1 MSEEKKSK
9 KMITDV
15 FVEGAIRGWNIS
27 VKNMLPNVVMA
38 FVIIHA
44 LNISGLLDIMGTILG
59 PVMAVFG
66 LPGEGAA
73 VLAGAWLSMGG
84 GAGVAASL
92 YQTGDLTARHVTILV
107 PAIFL
112 MGAQIQYA
120 GRLLGTANVK
130 AKHFSILFGICIM
143 NALIALLF
151 MNYLILP
158 IFG

>member
-1 MSEEKKSK
+1 MSDSQQD

-15 FVEGAIRGWNIS
+15 FVEGARRGWNVS

-44 LNISGLLDIMGTILG
+44 LEISGLLDIIGNILG
-59 PVMAVFG
+59 PVMAIFG

-92 YQTGDLTARHVTILV
+92 FKSGALNGEHITILL

-130 AKHFSILFGICIM
+130 SEHYGILFGICIF
-143 NALIALLF
+143 NALISLLV
-151 MNYLILP
+151 MNYLVLP
-158 IFG
+158 FLG

>member
-92 YQTGDLTARHVTILV
+92 YQTGDLTARH
-107 PAIFL
+107 
-112 MGAQIQYA
+112 
-120 GRLLGTANVK
+120 
-130 AKHFSILFGICIM
+130 
-143 NALIALLF
+143 
-151 MNYLILP
+151 
-158 IFG
+158 